1 MNDTIWAAIVGAII
15 LAQIALIVFGRQFD
29 CWVAAKRATYKSSGP
44 DSGDYI
50 RAERYDEIHSL
61 LVKACVEIASEVDM
75 RDRRNMPDMPP
86 IQRETLLASIAQD
99 YGIRLRWT
107 GSTFEE
113 DTTK

>member
-61 LVKACVEIASEVDM
+61 LVKACVELANRNDVTPTRNIIAH
-75 RDRRNMPDMPP
+75 
-86 IQRETLLASIAQD
+86 IARD